1 MIFFALKISRG
12 RVCCLPAALLFIL
25 GTTVI
30 TSIVFWTSNLL
41 FISLDLFGFPSSLLK
56 YKVQEEKKVPYVCSN
71 MSTVNVLNFQRLF
84 PSVLKYNTGY

>member
-1 MIFFALKISRG
+1 MLQMYFC
-12 RVCCLPAALLFIL
+12 VYL

-56 YKVQEEKKVPYVCSN
+56 YKVQEEKKVPYVCSH
-71 MSTVNVLNFQRLF
+71 MTTDSDQTASSEAV
-84 PSVLKYNTGY
+84 